1 MNLGKR
7 TLVSVIIIPLAILA
21 IYLGEW
27 VYSAVI
33 IALLVAAAWE
43 YIKLLNIIKLQ
54 PAIPL
59 VLGGVFLLSFSR
71 ALFQFNY
78 SSAIL
83 TALILAI
90 AAYHIFQFERG
101 ETNPSGDF
109 GASISVL
116 LYIGFLGSFL
126 ISLRALPDGNWWTFL
141 ALPTVWLADTGAYLI
156 GHAFGK
162 HKLAAKTSPNK
173 TWEGYLGE
181 LIFGVLGGMGLFLLY
196 NRVFEAGLEI
206 SLWQIAIF
214 SLILS
219 ALVPLGDL
227 TESMIKRTAGEK
239 DSGTLLPGHGGVFD
253 RIDSMFWA
261 APIAYYL
268 ILHFFL

>member
-1 MNLGKR
+1 LNLGKR
-7 TLVSVIIIPLAILA
+7 ILVSVIIIPLAVLA
-21 IYLGEW
+21 IHMGGW

-43 YIKLLNIIKLQ
+43 YIKLLKIIKLQ

-59 VLGGVFLLSFSR
+59 VLSGVFLLSFSR
-71 ALFQFNY
+71 AMFQFNY
-78 SSAIL
+78 SSAVL
-83 TALILAI
+83 TALLLAI
-90 AAYHIFQFERG
+90 AAYHIIQYERG

-126 ISLRALPDGNWWTFL
+126 ISLRALPDGKWWTFL
-141 ALPTVWLADTGAYLI
+141 
-156 GHAFGK
+156 
-162 HKLAAKTSPNK
+162 AKTSPNK

-181 LIFGVLGGMGLFLLY
+181 LIFGVLGGIGLILLY

-206 SLWQIAIF
+206 SLWETAAL
-214 SLILS
+214 SLIIS

-227 TESMIKRTAGEK
+227 TESMIKRTAGKK
-239 DSGTLLPGHGGVFD
+239 DSGTLLPGHGGIFD
-253 RIDSMFWA
+253 RIDSLFWA

-268 ILHFFL
+268 ILLLFL